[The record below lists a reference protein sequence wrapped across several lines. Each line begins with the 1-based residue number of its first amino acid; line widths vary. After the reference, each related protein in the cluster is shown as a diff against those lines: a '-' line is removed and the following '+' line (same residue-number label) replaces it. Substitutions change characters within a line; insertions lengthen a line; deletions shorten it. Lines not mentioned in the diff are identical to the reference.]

1 MSTRDSSAPLLLE
14 GFLPYRLVVL
24 AQAASHGLAELYSR
38 RFGIAI
44 AEWRVLATLGQH
56 GSLTAKDIGAHS
68 CMHKTK
74 VSRALAGM
82 VQRGLVR
89 REANPRD
96 RREAFVTLTAAGI
109 RLYSEIVPLAR
120 DYAGALVEGIDARE
134 LAAFDRVI
142 AVLASRTAMTR
153 SNAASVVAPDLDD

>member
-1 MSTRDSSAPLLLE
+1 MSTSAVPGQGRAQPLLLE

-24 AQAASHGLAELYSR
+24 AQAASQGLARLYSQ

-74 VSRALAGM
+74 VSRALAAM
-82 VQRGLVR
+82 ARRGLVR

-96 RREAFVTLTAAGI
+96 RREAFVTLTAAGM
-109 RLYSEIVPLAR
+109 RLYGEIVPLAR
-120 DYAGALVEGIDARE
+120 AYAGALVEGIAPQD
-134 LAAFDRVI
+134 LAAFDRVL
-142 AVLASRTAMTR
+142 VTLSGRTASGDMGEPG
-153 SNAASVVAPDLDD
+153 PDD

>member
-1 MSTRDSSAPLLLE
+1 MSTHAGPPPLLLE

-24 AQAASHGLAELYSR
+24 AQAASQGLSELYSQ
-38 RFGIAI
+38 RFGVTI

-74 VSRALAGM
+74 VSRALAAM
-82 VQRGLVR
+82 KQRGLIR

-96 RREAFVTLTAAGI
+96 RREAFVTLTPAGH
-109 RLYSEIVPLAR
+109 RLYDEIVPLAR
-120 DYAGALVEGIDARE
+120 DYAAALVEGIEAHD
-134 LAAFDRVI
+134 LAAFERVLGI
-142 AVLASRTAMTR
+142 LADRTAR
-153 SNAASVVAPDLDD
+153 AGGALAPELDD